1 MVITAN
7 KISNETKTISKEVG
21 TRDVSTGLKKLQ
33 DFYTLAIND
42 ESVVKDFVR
51 DNFFKSKTASN
62 LQKLQSQEK
71 QRKFKNFKSEFG
83 ADIKDFFE
91 KLESDLATTQK
102 MIVFLKDP
110 NLKLIKDAEIV
121 DFKSNYGYIR
131 YRLNDPI
138 LNIDWDDENNVF
150 TRLAKDFGKDLAD
163 DIVDISSKI
172 STKIAL
178 NNIARWKYSTK
189 SEEITSFDNAI
200 CSRISEILEA
210 VISRESSVARKVY
223 LNLSK
228 NELVITE
235 KYHTFLGREDQKDD
249 VVLLVDIKNE
259 GLAQR
264 AYSNAIRTGELDELF
279 SVITKRIISGMKS
292 KIKSLDSKKLT
303 LKQVQNDIVPLEMLS
318 DEQIISSNLMNYRTM
333 DLLHL
338 CQHVKDKKQISRLVE
353 IIAKEIR
360 DK

>member
-7 KISNETKTISKEVG
+7 KIANETKTISKEVG

-33 DFYTLAIND
+33 DFYDLAVAD
-42 ESVVKDFVR
+42 ENVVKDFVR

-91 KLESDLATTQK
+91 KLESDLVVTQK

-110 NLKLIKDAEIV
+110 SLKLIKDAEII

-131 YRLNDPI
+131 YRLNNPI

-150 TRLAKDFGKDLAD
+150 TRLAKDFGEDLAD

-189 SEEITSFDNAI
+189 SEEITSFDKAI

-235 KYHTFLGREDQKDD
+235 KYHTSLGREGQKDD

-264 AYSNAIRTGELDELF
+264 VYSNAIRTGNLDELF

-303 LKQVQNDIVPLEMLS
+303 LKQVEKDIVPLEMLS

-338 CQHVKDKKQISRLVE
+338 CRHVKDKKQISRLVE